1 MSTLTLADVFAE
13 LPDPRSRHG
22 CFHPLPAVLNLVVL
36 GLLMGRKS
44 LSAIARLG
52 RAYGTPLAQALGFRR
67 GKTPTKSTL
76 SEILRAVDAPLLED
90 ALSRWVRSRLP
101 AELEQLSLDGKT
113 LKGSRD
119 GELPAQHLLSAY
131 APQVQAVLAQMRV
144 QSTTNEHKAALQLLG
159 VLPLTGKVVVGDAIF
174 CQRDLAEQ
182 VVEQGGDYVFIVK
195 ENQRGLQTD
204 VAAGFGF
211 EEAARSIAAAFSPRG
226 SATAAPSAGA
236 DGGQRAWSPGE
247 ADAADDG
254 NPDAAPEMAGIGA
267 RL

>member
-1 MSTLTLADVFAE
+1 VQT
-13 LPDPRSRHG
+13 
-22 CFHPLPAVLNLVVL
+22 
-36 GLLMGRKS
+36 
-44 LSAIARLG
+44 
-52 RAYGTPLAQALGFRR
+52 
-67 GKTPTKSTL
+67 
-76 SEILRAVDAPLLED
+76 LED

-101 AELEQLSLDGKT
+101 ADLEQLSLDGKT

-159 VLPLTGKVVVGDAIF
+159 LLPLAGKVVVGDAIF

-182 VVEQGGDYVFIVK
+182 VVQQGGDYVFVVK
-195 ENQRGLQTD
+195 DNQRGLETD

-211 EEAARSIAAAFSPRG
+211 EEAARSIAAAFSPRDC
-226 SATAAPSAGA
+226 ARVAASAGEYS
-236 DGGQRAWSPGE
+236 GQRTWSAGE
-247 ADAADDG
+247 ADAADDR
-254 NPDAAPEMAGIGA
+254 NPDDAPEMAGIDA